1 MNEHLE
7 TFYQSMGNMI
17 NYVNEEKTK
26 TETDY
31 AVLLKKFKKLE
42 TEFDRY
48 KSVSLIKKL
57 DKELFEKTNEI
68 MFLKKKI
75 DKFETKNKKEIK
87 EEDIEVEVEVELIT
101 IGKEEYY
108 ITQDIHKDIYQKLE
122 DNSVGT
128 IIGKYINNKL
138 VYIRR
143 QQPVQPS

>member
-1 MNEHLE
+1 MNKHLDK
-7 TFYQSMGNMI
+7 FYQSMGVII
-17 NYVNEEKTK
+17 NSVNEEKIK

-31 AVLLKKFKKLE
+31 AILLKKFKKLE
-42 TEFDRY
+42 TEFERY

-87 EEDIEVEVEVELIT
+87 EEEIEVEVEIIT

-108 ITQDIHKDIYQKLE
+108 ITQDIHKDIYQKLD
-122 DNSVGT
+122 DNSVGN
-128 IIGKYINNKL
+128 IIGKYIKNKL
-138 VYIRR
+138 VYNN
-143 QQPVQPS
+143 